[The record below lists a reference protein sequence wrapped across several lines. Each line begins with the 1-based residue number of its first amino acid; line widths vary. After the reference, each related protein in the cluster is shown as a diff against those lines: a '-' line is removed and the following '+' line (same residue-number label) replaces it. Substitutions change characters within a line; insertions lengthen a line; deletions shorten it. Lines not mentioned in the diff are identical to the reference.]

1 LLNELCKVGSCFKKN
16 FEIFSLAIV
25 MSSFVVQSQK
35 YNSQEV
41 ESVIADLE
49 KELQDEIEI
58 AKTLDQTS
66 EDKIAS
72 AEQFMSENESKIK
85 GQLVKLQKLESD
97 IIAAVT
103 QNEKSEGFDA
113 EYKELV
119 SSERYIK
126 LAGDIESIKG
136 TSASIISFLEKKG
149 RRGRPVLN

>member
-1 LLNELCKVGSCFKKN
+1 
-16 FEIFSLAIV
+16 

-35 YNSQEV
+35 YNSQDV

-72 AEQFMSENESKIK
+72 AKQFMSENESKIK
-85 GQLVKLQKLESD
+85 NQLVKLQELESD

-103 QNEKSEGFDA
+103 QNEHSEESNT
-113 EYKELV
+113 EYKELI
-119 SSERYIK
+119 SSDRYVKI
-126 LAGDIESIKG
+126 AQDIESIKG
-136 TSASIISFLEKKG
+136 TSASIISFLEKTG